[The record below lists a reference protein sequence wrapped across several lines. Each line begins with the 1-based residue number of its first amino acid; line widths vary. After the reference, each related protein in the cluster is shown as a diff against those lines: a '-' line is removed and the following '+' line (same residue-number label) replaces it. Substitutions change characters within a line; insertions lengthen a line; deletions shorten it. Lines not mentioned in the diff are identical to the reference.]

1 MSAITTSVLSLLL
14 LFLGIIAATF
24 ITILRGRKNQLN
36 HHKFFTWA
44 HRITGYLFA
53 ALYLFICT
61 IMFQRL
67 STDFTLLSSKD
78 VIHAYIGISIF
89 PFLAVK
95 ICIVH
100 IFNRYRQSLA
110 IYGMIILITIFM
122 TVTMSAGYYMIS
134 LAGNKYI
141 TLSHKG
147 KLVKINLNIGRK
159 VVHEKCVGCHS
170 LERVYSHNKTE
181 ADWRYYVSLMRAKDP
196 ENMNEWEEL
205 QAIGYLVK
213 TLGID
218 DSKMDI
224 KTGLKIIL
232 SKCDTC
238 HSIERIFKSRKT
250 GGEWIETVE
259 KMQSLDPTLLNSS
272 EVSQVNYFLSTVLGQ
287 TDTD

>member
-1 MSAITTSVLSLLL
+1 MNAITTSALSLIL
-14 LFLGIIAATF
+14 LFLGITAVTF
-24 ITILRGRKNQLN
+24 MAIMFGRGKQPNN
-36 HHKFFTWA
+36 HTFFKLA
-44 HRITGYLFA
+44 HRISGYLFL

-67 STDFTLLSSKD
+67 SRGFVLLSSKD
-78 VIHAYIGISIF
+78 VIHAYIGTSIF
-89 PFLAVK
+89 PFIVAK

-100 IFNRYRQSLA
+100 IFNRYRQSLVV
-110 IYGMIILITIFM
+110 YGMIIMVAVFV
-122 TVTMSAGYYMIS
+122 TVTMSAGYYLIS

-141 TLSHKG
+141 TLSHRG
-147 KLVKINLNIGRK
+147 KLVKVNLSIGRK

-196 ENMNEWEEL
+196 ENMNELEEI

-213 TLGID
+213 NLGLEE
-218 DSKMDI
+218 SKMDI
-224 KTGLKIIL
+224 KIGLKIIL

-250 GGEWIETVE
+250 GDEWRETVA
-259 KMQSLDPTLLNSS
+259 KMQSLDPSLLNSA
-272 EVSQVNYFLSTVLGQ
+272 EVNQVNYFLSTVLGQ
-287 TDTD
+287 ESKD